1 MEKDDEVKGSGNWYS
16 FGDYGYMSRIGRR
29 PNPDPVV
36 DPEQSPYAVYN
47 NNPNYWVDPDG
58 ESPISWFVKLVAKA
72 GLKKL

>member
-1 MEKDDEVKGSGNWYS
+1 
-16 FGDYGYMSRIGRR
+16 MSRIGRR